1 MEKVSLFPLELPI
14 TLAKTFYSGPWDCVA
29 APRAAIPLRSPGAVE
44 GLHAGRACVPAVSSC
59 PCRRGHRLPARQREA
74 LSGRLRQRT
83 RSGHGAGGNS
93 TRTGLALSPVHGGGK
108 DRASLLGFRSMAG
121 SSPAQRTVW
130 TNPALWSA
138 TNQENFCFLRA
149 GAGDGAG
156 VLCGGRRA
164 GAGQFPHG
172 GGKSPMGWFG
182 ERREKRPRRGE
193 SPAVRGKGRYGYPRT
208 GRDAASGRS
217 AKGPCLVG
225 AAPEGTM
232 PEEGTSGCMCC
243 PKALQSIGMSRVD
256 GSLHTCNDWGP
267 CRRFAEALS
276 PIKRAGRGREFE
288 GGGTFSR

>member
-1 MEKVSLFPLELPI
+1 MRLYRSAPGSHSAPVPRCR
-14 TLAKTFYSGPWDCVA
+14 GGA
-29 APRAAIPLRSPGAVE
+29 ARWKGVRPCR
-44 GLHAGRACVPAVSSC
+44 VPY
-59 PCRRGHRLPARQREA
+59 PCRRVHRVPVRQRKA
-74 LSGRLRQRT
+74 LSGRLRATDSERAQ
-83 RSGHGAGGNS
+83 
-93 TRTGLALSPVHGGGK
+93 GGGSGTRA
-108 DRASLLGFRSMAG
+108 RASLFGFRSMAG

-172 GGKSPMGWFG
+172 GGKRPMGWFG

-193 SPAVRGKGRYGYPRT
+193 SPAVRGKERYGYPRT

-243 PKALQSIGMSRVD
+243 SEALQSIGMSRAD

-267 CRRFAEALS
+267 CRRLQKLF
-276 PIKRAGRGREFE
+276 PQ
-288 GGGTFSR
+288 

>member
-1 MEKVSLFPLELPI
+1 MRLCRS
-14 TLAKTFYSGPWDCVA
+14 ASGSHPAPVPRCCGGA
-29 APRAAIPLRSPGAVE
+29 ARRKGVL
-44 GLHAGRACVPAVSSC
+44 PAVPSC

-74 LSGRLRQRT
+74 LSGRLRQQT
-83 RSGHGAGGNS
+83 RRGHGAGGSS
-93 TRTGLALSPVHGGGK
+93 TRTGLALSSVHGGGK
-108 DRASLLGFRSMAG
+108 GRASLLGFRSMAG

-156 VLCGGRRA
+156 VLCGGRRT
-164 GAGQFPHG
+164 GTGQFPHG

-193 SPAVRGKGRYGYPRT
+193 SPGRQREGWCRYPRT

-232 PEEGTSGCMCC
+232 PEEGMSGCMCC
-243 PKALQSIGMSRVD
+243 SEALQSIGMSRAD

-267 CRRFAEALS
+267 CRRLQKLF
-276 PIKRAGRGREFE
+276 PQ
-288 GGGTFSR
+288 